1 MWILFFIPS
10 GEIENPLASILF
22 PQGRGRSP
30 AKGKGDDQFIIP
42 FDTLENA
49 YRVFTGS

>member
-1 MWILFFIPS
+1 MKIP
-10 GEIENPLASILF
+10 ITSIL
-22 PQGRGRSP
+22 SP
-30 AKGKGDDQFIIP
+30 AEKGTFPCQRKGDDHFIIP